1 MSRLF
6 YVAPIVVTLT
16 GLAACSNE
24 PIPSANVTAFSSN
37 AIVDPGTTPPSTR
50 APQDKVSQHISALL
64 EEIHTRGLTRES
76 MTETEARLLSSQL
89 VRINRFGQIQV
100 YIDVAEVN
108 KEVVMQL
115 EEKEATIELSDASLR
130 VVQAWIPFDRI
141 RDVAAMK
148 SVRHIKPPDYAI
160 PRN

>member
-1 MSRLF
+1 
-6 YVAPIVVTLT
+6 
-16 GLAACSNE
+16 
-24 PIPSANVTAFSSN
+24 
-37 AIVDPGTTPPSTR
+37 
-50 APQDKVSQHISALL
+50 
-64 EEIHTRGLTRES
+64 